1 MANKSAYALRSIK
14 TTFYFVI
21 FSLSA
26 AAHAASIE
34 RVEPLFW
41 WTGMANPEVQLLV
54 YGENISHSKVSVDYP
69 GVSVIKTEVVDN
81 PNYLFVSLNIAKQ
94 TAPGKLN
101 LRFSPLPTGLSFDFV
116 YELKSRDAG
125 SAQRQGFNQSD
136 AIYLVVPDRFVNGDP
151 NNDASTDTL
160 ELPQRSEPSGRHG
173 GDIKGLVKAL
183 PYIQD
188 MGFTQIWSTPLTENN
203 GQRYSYHGYA
213 ATDLY
218 HIDPRFGSN
227 QDYRDFVQD
236 AKNKGIGVIKDIVLN
251 HIGLDH
257 WWMKDLPDANWINN
271 KGVFTPTNHARNTVQ
286 DPYTSNIDKTAFVSG
301 WFVPTMPD
309 LNQKHAL
316 LANYLIQNSIWWI
329 EYAGLSGIREDTYSY
344 ADKTFLSQW
353 AKRILAEYP
362 NFTMVGE
369 EWSANPLIVSYW
381 QQGKQNIDGYVGSM
395 PSMMDFPTYYAL
407 LAALNED
414 ESWDEGW
421 IKLYQSLANDGNYPA
436 PDKLV
441 LFEGNHDTARL
452 FSLLDDD
459 YAKFAKAMVLMTT
472 LPRIPQFFYGTEVLM
487 QSPKQ
492 RDDGLVR
499 GDFPGGWPGD
509 SQNAFT
515 GEGLNKQQKKA
526 QALLKTLLNYRKNNA
541 LLSSGTMTHFFPKNG
556 IYSFVRRNKAPEQ
569 GKQLWVFL
577 SKNTEA
583 MPIDAERYFELSPD
597 NCLFSDV
604 ISGKSYAELSDA
616 IIPAQAWLMLECQP
630 K

>member
-1 MANKSAYALRSIK
+1 MTNLAPYKLFITKTVLSLCLGYSLVANANQIARI
-14 TTFYFVI
+14 
-21 FSLSA
+21 
-26 AAHAASIE
+26 
-34 RVEPLFW
+34 EPLFW
-41 WTGMANPEVQLLV
+41 WTGMSNPQVQILI
-54 YGENISHSKVSVDYP
+54 YGTDISQNKIIVNYP
-69 GVSVIKTEVVDN
+69 GVKLQKTEVVDN
-81 PNYLFVSLNIAKQ
+81 ANYLFITLDIDKSAEAGQLQLI
-94 TAPGKLN
+94 
-101 LRFSPLPTGLSFDFV
+101 FSPLNGDPAFIQP
-116 YELKSRDAG
+116 YELKQRGSG
-125 SAQRQGFNQSD
+125 SASRQGFDQRD
-136 AIYLVVPDRFVNGDP
+136 AIYLVVPDRFANGDP
-151 NNDASTDTL
+151 SNDVTNDTL
-160 ELPQRSEPSGRHG
+160 EKQMRTESGSRHG
-173 GDIKGLVKAL
+173 GDIQGLTNAL
-183 PYIQD
+183 PYIAD
-188 MGFTQIWSTPLTENN
+188 MGFTQVWSTPLTENN
-203 GQRYSYHGYA
+203 SSTYSYHGYA

-218 HIDPRFGSN
+218 RIDPRFGSN

-236 AKNKGIGVIKDIVLN
+236 AKNRGIGVIQDIVLN

-286 DPYTSNIDKTAFVSG
+286 DPYTSTVDKTAFVNG
-301 WFVPTMPD
+301 WFVPSMPD

-381 QQGKQNIDGYVGSM
+381 QQGKQNIDGYEGSM

-407 LAALNED
+407 LAALNDD

-421 IKLYQSLANDGNYPA
+421 IKLYQSLANDGNYPV

-452 FSLLDDD
+452 FSLLDHD
-459 YAKFAKAMVLMTT
+459 YAKFAKAIVLMTT

-499 GDFPGGWPGD
+499 SDFPGGWPGD
-509 SQNAFT
+509 NINAFT
-515 GEGLNKQQKKA
+515 GDGLTKQQLQA
-526 QALLKTLLNYRKNNA
+526 QQLIKLLLNYRKTNPT
-541 LLSSGTMTHFFPKNG
+541 LHQGIMTHFFPKDG
-556 IYSFVRRNKAPEQ
+556 VYSYVRKAKEGDQ
-569 GKQLWVFL
+569 TQQVWVFL
-577 SKNTEA
+577 SKNEQA
-583 MPIDAERYFELSPD
+583 VPLDERHYNELSPQ
-597 NCLFSDV
+597 NCQFSEV
-604 ISGKSYAELSDA
+604 LNHKQYATLSEVT
-616 IIPAQAWLMLECQP
+616 IEPNGMLLLECQV